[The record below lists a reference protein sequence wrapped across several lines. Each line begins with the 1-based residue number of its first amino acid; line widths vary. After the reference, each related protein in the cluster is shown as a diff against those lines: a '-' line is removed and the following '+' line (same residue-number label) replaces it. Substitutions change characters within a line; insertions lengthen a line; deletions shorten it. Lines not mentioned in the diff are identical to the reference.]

1 MTWVV
6 VGLATVVRHVRNYR
20 RAHRSRGVAYTQTYR
35 NCKPAGILILPT
47 TDGAIPQPWAR
58 IDGPAA
64 MPNDENSEKQVFIV
78 VVSALVIMALV
89 FLILLHVIQ
98 IIY

>member
-1 MTWVV
+1 
-6 VGLATVVRHVRNYR
+6 LRNPNLEN
-20 RAHRSRGVAYTQTYR
+20 AIQ
-35 NCKPAGILILPT
+35 AGAANLT
-47 TDGAIPQPWAR
+47 NHCGAIPQPWAR